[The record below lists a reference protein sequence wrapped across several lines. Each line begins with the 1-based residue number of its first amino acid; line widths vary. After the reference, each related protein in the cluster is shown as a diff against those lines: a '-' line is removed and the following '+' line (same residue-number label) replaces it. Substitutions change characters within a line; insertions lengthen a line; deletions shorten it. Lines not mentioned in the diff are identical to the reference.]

1 MDPLTEKLKDL
12 DRCSACL
19 RFNPTGD
26 AAEKIRAKLSQT
38 PRYLFRVYDKKTS
51 SATDARWVRSLDAIN
66 AERNHAS
73 DIFMRSDTRAVAQEL
88 NEHLRWWH
96 TTSGKNNIVSWTS
109 SLPFAFAYGVYRN
122 TSERLKSPVQEIH
135 LCVVD
140 TSKLPHGA
148 FINDLDLMQEYSGE
162 FGPDEHIP
170 IWIRNQPSTGPWRQ
184 FGLPNLI
191 EFRRTPDKDGRRHG
205 QFSAYNYFGEYLSQ
219 GALKIES
226 ACTILSFNK
235 ILGPNLYTIYP
246 GFGCKANRDQAK
258 WATAVLELREA
269 FYDGDI
275 DTLDFSQLEDLGN
288 TDYGLP
294 EVEQFHQVAGQR
306 IQRNMDPKIRTREF
320 PADCLPPEGKF
331 ESRDA
336 LFAAINAWAAPR
348 GYAFTTGRSTRKK
361 ANGRPTVTY
370 TCDRAGRPGAHRGKG
385 DKPMDPKRQTS
396 TRITGC
402 QFSINAKQD
411 PDGTQWHVKHR
422 PGTQFAVHNHE
433 PSPHISAHPSLRAL
447 SASDEATISDLTQA
461 SIAPRD
467 IRTYLRQNS
476 SASERFAKDKARY
489 KPSPTS

>member
-12 DRCSACL
+12 DLCSACL

-38 PRYLFRVYDKKTS
+38 PRYLFRVYDKKTA

-109 SLPFAFAYGVYRN
+109 SLPFALAYGVYRN
-122 TSERLKSPVQEIH
+122 TWERLKSPVQEIH

-162 FGPDEHIP
+162 FEPDEHIP

-191 EFRRTPDKDGRRHG
+191 HFRKKPDKDGRQHG

-246 GFGCKANRDQAK
+246 GFRYGDQAK

-269 FYDGDI
+269 FYDGG
-275 DTLDFSQLEDLGN
+275 T
-288 TDYGLP
+288 P
-294 EVEQFHQVAGQR
+294 ELCSPAEIQASLSVAA
-306 IQRNMDPKIRTREF
+306 N
-320 PADCLPPEGKF
+320 F
-331 ESRDA
+331 ESQWRLVIAASLISIRPRRDDEQTIITA
-336 LFAAINAWAAPR
+336 LRELIMGRCHEIDSHAHLLTLVSRHRYPGLFP
-348 GYAFTTGRSTRKK
+348 TGRFREY
-361 ANGRPTVTY
+361 GFRPT
-370 TCDRAGRPGAHRGKG
+370 
-385 DKPMDPKRQTS
+385 
-396 TRITGC
+396 
-402 QFSINAKQD
+402 
-411 PDGTQWHVKHR
+411 
-422 PGTQFAVHNHE
+422 
-433 PSPHISAHPSLRAL
+433 
-447 SASDEATISDLTQA
+447 
-461 SIAPRD
+461 
-467 IRTYLRQNS
+467 
-476 SASERFAKDKARY
+476 
-489 KPSPTS
+489 